1 MSSSP
6 SRVEQAEIVLSDSDT
21 TSVLSVSATR
31 VALVVVSAIMVMV
44 DMLES
49 GSGEVRGR
57 VVESLGERARISNLV
72 PAPPFLITLSL
83 TTGE

>member
-31 VALVVVSAIMVMV
+31 VALVSAIMVMV

-57 VVESLGERARISNLV
+57 VVESWGERARISNLV
-72 PAPPFLITLSL
+72 PAPPLLITLSV